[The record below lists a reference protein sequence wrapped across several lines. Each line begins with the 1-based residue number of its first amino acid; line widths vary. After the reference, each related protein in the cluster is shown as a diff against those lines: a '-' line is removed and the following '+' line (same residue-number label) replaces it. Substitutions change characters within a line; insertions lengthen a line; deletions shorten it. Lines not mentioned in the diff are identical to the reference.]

1 MKVSII
7 VPAYNAA
14 KHIKQ
19 CINSLLKQTF
29 NETYEILIIDDNS
42 TDNTLALLKKFE
54 KNNQKIKVL
63 KNEENLGVDKTR
75 FRGIAEAKGNYLM
88 FVDADDWISSNAIQ
102 LLYDKIIQEQA
113 DVVFGSFVRVLDK
126 FKLIKKLSNN
136 NYSKENIV
144 SSIIQP
150 ELMDNYFISYFGVNK
165 LLVSKCGK
173 LYKKETIYKAQIT
186 PSGYSMGEDLIF
198 NLKLHPFLNKIAFIT
213 EPIYFYRFGG
223 MTSTSNPNFLVNI
236 KEQFIFKEEMI
247 KKYKYEKARKF
258 IQIEVVNCFYSHF
271 LNLLL
276 FKEIHS
282 AQELKEK
289 IQEELA
295 DSFYEEKL
303 NDIDNEKA
311 FLMRT
316 KNYTKIVE
324 IIYYTYSKRKFNY
337 RIKRII
343 SSLFT

>member
-29 NETYEILIIDDNS
+29 NETYEILIIDDKS

-63 KNEENLGVDKTR
+63 KNEKNLGVDKTR
-75 FRGIAEAKGNYLM
+75 FRGIVEAKGTYLM
-88 FVDADDWISSNAIQ
+88 FVDADDWISSNAVE
-102 LLYDKIIQEQA
+102 LLYNKIVQEKA
-113 DVVFGSFVRVLDK
+113 DVVTGGFVRVLDK
-126 FKLIKKLSNN
+126 FGLIKKASNN

-150 ELMDNYFISYFGVNK
+150 QLMDNYFISYFGVNK
-165 LLVSKCGK
+165 LLVNMWGK
-173 LYKKETIYKAQIT
+173 LYRKEFIINSGIE

-223 MTSTSNPNFLVNI
+223 MTSASNPNFLVNI

-311 FLMRT
+311 FLIKT